1 MLDLPAPKL
10 RAYRPE
16 TSIAEKFETIV
27 SRGLLNSRLKDYFDI
42 YVLSLNES
50 FDLTNQEGQEPGCCG
65 NQLDFQCLRR

>member
-50 FDLTNQEGQEPGCCG
+50 FDLTNQEGLCV
-65 NQLDFQCLRR
+65 FATLR